1 MIRNTLPPLLQ
12 QLVAPAFQL
21 RGDGLNAGDLLDV
34 HYFDTCRHMIT
45 KSRVWQFDDQVG
57 GVVVDVLAELL
68 RHFDG
73 GSDLSR
79 RRCLHSQM

>member
-21 RGDGLNAGDLLDV
+21 PGDGLNAGDLLDV

-45 KSRVWQFDDQVG
+45 KSRVWQFDDQVAALWLMCSPNFFSTSMA
-57 GVVVDVLAELL
+57 V
-68 RHFDG
+68 RI
-73 GSDLSR
+73 
-79 RRCLHSQM
+79 